1 MFFLKAKYSEFIFVI
16 RYLIRFT
23 TKKNLILV
31 LFLLIFSS
39 ITEFITLF
47 AITGFLGILTLEPS
61 EFYQVP
67 ILKFFEN
74 NLSIQN
80 LSISEISILLALI
93 VIISSFVRIIT
104 FRKSNYLAA
113 QIGNRASKNFLSSFL
128 NQKFDSYLNCSE
140 SQIINIATNYAN
152 SLVML
157 INRFIVLISG
167 VVTSFL
173 IVLGII
179 FVDTKIALF
188 LIFALPLTYYLL
200 TYRSRKKITFNGKLI
215 AKKTAQHIII
225 VKDVFGSFRDIILSG
240 STKDYINDYF
250 KVDKEIRYSRANS
263 MTLTTLPR
271 YLIEPLFILMITFYI
286 VINSDNNSN
295 GSLYLVLG
303 TLVFAALKLLPSFQQ
318 IFSSYS
324 GIKTDYPSALNLINA
339 SIEMDKNKR
348 NIIFNNVYI
357 EEKSPKSFELK
368 SITYGYPGVNFN
380 CLNNINFSIKKGE
393 FVGIYGKSGSGKSTF
408 IDIILNLLKP
418 KSGSF
423 LIDNKNYVNQKEI
436 IENWVNYIAHVPQRV
451 YLSEGTIESNIL
463 FGIQKTDENIKK
475 LDLVSKIALIDGM
488 IPNNKNFRDYSV
500 GCNGAKLSGGQR
512 QRVAIARA
520 LIIGKPILI
529 LDEATSALDPI
540 SEITI
545 LKNIREN
552 FKDITIIFVTH
563 SKQLLTLC
571 DKIYNLNENKLTLN
585 KAIKNS

>member
-571 DKIYNLNENKLTLN
+571 DKIYNLNESKLTLN

>member
-1 MFFLKAKYSEFIFVI
+1 MVFLKAKYFEFIFVI
-16 RYLIRFT
+16 RYLIHFT

-263 MTLTTLPR
+263 ITLTTLPR

-339 SIEMDKNKR
+339 SIEMDKNRR
-348 NIIFNNVYI
+348 NIIFNNEYI

-463 FGIQKTDENIKK
+463 FGIQKTDDNIKK

-488 IPNNKNFRDYSV
+488 IPNNKNFRDSSV

-512 QRVAIARA
+512 QRVASARA

-529 LDEATSALDPI
+529 LDEATSALDPV

-571 DKIYNLNENKLTLN
+571 DKIYNLNESKLTLN
-585 KAIKNS
+585 KANKNS